1 MEIMNDIGAR
11 REIYL
16 FCPTKYPGGPLK
28 MFRVIDCAQARLA
41 LSAGLISPPLQ
52 SAEQGTTA
60 LRSYLEKWTNP
71 QDRLAAVRDLLVKC
85 DDDEGS
91 RNMSEDSFRYITS
104 NLNT

>member
-1 MEIMNDIGAR
+1 MNDFGAQY
-11 REIYL
+11 IL
-16 FCPTKYPGGPLK
+16 
-28 MFRVIDCAQARLA
+28 DCAQARLA
-41 LSAGLISPPLQ
+41 LSAGLVSLPLQ

-85 DDDEGS
+85 DDDEEC
-91 RNMSEDSFRYITS
+91 RNMSEDLFCYITS